1 MSIIHDALKKVQQT
15 NTHGA
20 STPPSSYPD
29 PVQPPEQQNPQD
41 KINIPLLVA
50 ALCAVIAMIFA
61 ILPQITQKKISAP
74 MAPAAVTQIP
84 TTSEKKQPD
93 PTPAAPAI
101 KTPSSDTMSKAVANA
116 VSSPVMPAIKPSTQ
130 KIVDPNDPLSSIQIE
145 GVMDMNG
152 KKTALINGN
161 VYEEG
166 QTIYGKIISEITFD
180 SLTVIEDGRKRI
192 FSTKP

>member
-15 NTHGA
+15 NNTGV
-20 STPPSSYPD
+20 STPPPPYQE
-29 PVQPPEQQNPQD
+29 PVRPPEQPKLQD
-41 KINIPLLVA
+41 TINIPLLVA

-61 ILPQITQKKISAP
+61 ILPQIAPKKTA
-74 MAPAAVTQIP
+74 APAASASTL
-84 TTSEKKQPD
+84 EKKQPA
-93 PTPAAPAI
+93 PEAAAPAV
-101 KTPSSDTMSKAVANA
+101 KTPSSDSMSKAVANA
-116 VSSPVMPAIKPSTQ
+116 VSTPVMPAIKPAAQ

-152 KKTALINGN
+152 KKVALISGN

-180 SLTVIEDGRKRI
+180 SLTIIEDGRKRI